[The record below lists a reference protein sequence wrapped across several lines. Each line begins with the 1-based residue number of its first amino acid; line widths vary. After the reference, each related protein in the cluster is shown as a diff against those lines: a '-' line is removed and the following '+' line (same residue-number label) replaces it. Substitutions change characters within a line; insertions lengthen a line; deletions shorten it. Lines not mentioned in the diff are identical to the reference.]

1 MAEEQTQAPAPDESA
16 APDLIQ
22 IKERWTGA
30 VIFEIAAVAELTGAK
45 FGARI
50 GFAARK
56 AIEDRANLTD
66 ANLTGANLTDA
77 SLTDASLTDADLR
90 GANLTDAN
98 LTGANLTGARLR
110 GANLTGANLTGASL
124 TDADL
129 TGANLTGAN
138 LTGARLRGADL
149 KSWNLTKAR
158 RLAAGPALRDALAT
172 VVALLPESG
181 DEAVVAARKLLEQ
194 VP

>member
-56 AIEDRANLTD
+56 AIEDRAS
-66 ANLTGANLTDA
+66 LTGANLTD
-77 SLTDASLTDADLR
+77 
-90 GANLTDAN
+90 
-98 LTGANLTGARLR
+98 
-110 GANLTGANLTGASL
+110 
-124 TDADL
+124 
-129 TGANLTGAN
+129 ANLTGAN

>member
-66 ANLTGANLTDA
+66 ANLTGANLT
-77 SLTDASLTDADLR
+77 
-90 GANLTDAN
+90 
-98 LTGANLTGARLR
+98 
-110 GANLTGANLTGASL
+110 
-124 TDADL
+124 
-129 TGANLTGAN
+129 
-138 LTGARLRGADL
+138 GARLRGADL